1 MSIIERN
8 DIRNVAIIAHIDHG
22 KTTLIDAL
30 LKQTH
35 SFADHEQIGELIM
48 DSNDLERE
56 RGITILA
63 KNTSI
68 RYHDVTLNVIDTP
81 GHADFGGEVERV
93 LSMADGCLLLVDAA
107 EGPMPQTRVVLRQA
121 LLLGLRPV
129 IVINKLDRTN
139 ADPNVALE
147 ATHDLLLELAT
158 DAAQLDA
165 PVIFATGRAGTAST
179 SLNVP
184 GVNLEPLLD
193 AIVAH
198 VPAPR
203 GDPSLSLQLLVSSLD
218 DDPYRG
224 RLALGRVQ
232 RGTLTRGQEVVVA
245 SADGWSGRQAI
256 TGILVWRGLHQIEV
270 PEARVGDIVAVFGLS
285 EVNIG
290 DSICAA
296 DSPEAL
302 PRIEVGDP
310 TLRMQFTVNT
320 SPFAGREQ
328 KLSSTSRQLRARL
341 DKELRTNVA
350 LRVADGA
357 TADGFEVSG
366 RGELHL
372 AILIETMRRE
382 GYEFEVSRPQ
392 VITKEK
398 NGTKLEPVEECVID
412 VQQSYLGAVT
422 ELLGARGAVMQSL
435 RTDAGGGMRLIY
447 HAPTRALIGVRSTL
461 LTLTRGTGVMATR
474 LLGWE
479 PWRFLPR
486 AHRMGVL
493 TASQPGMAVA
503 YGLLTLQERGQP
515 LIGPGTPVY
524 EGMVVGMNRRPGDLA
539 VNVAKQKQKTNIRSS
554 TSDFTITLTP
564 PRTLSLE
571 EALDFIQDDELVEV
585 TPSSLRLRKR
595 VLNANDRNA
604 IRKREALRT

>member
-1 MSIIERN
+1 
-8 DIRNVAIIAHIDHG
+8 
-22 KTTLIDAL
+22 
-30 LKQTH
+30 
-35 SFADHEQIGELIM
+35 
-48 DSNDLERE
+48 
-56 RGITILA
+56 
-63 KNTSI
+63 
-68 RYHDVTLNVIDTP
+68 
-81 GHADFGGEVERV
+81 
-93 LSMADGCLLLVDAA
+93 
-107 EGPMPQTRVVLRQA
+107 MPQTRVVLRQA

-554 TSDFTITLTP
+554 TSDFTVTLTP

>member
-1 MSIIERN
+1 M
-8 DIRNVAIIAHIDHG
+8 
-22 KTTLIDAL
+22 
-30 LKQTH
+30 
-35 SFADHEQIGELIM
+35 
-48 DSNDLERE
+48 
-56 RGITILA
+56 
-63 KNTSI
+63 
-68 RYHDVTLNVIDTP
+68 
-81 GHADFGGEVERV
+81 
-93 LSMADGCLLLVDAA
+93 
-107 EGPMPQTRVVLRQA
+107 
-121 LLLGLRPV
+121 
-129 IVINKLDRTN
+129 
-139 ADPNVALE
+139 
-147 ATHDLLLELAT
+147 
-158 DAAQLDA
+158 
-165 PVIFATGRAGTAST
+165 
-179 SLNVP
+179 
-184 GVNLEPLLD
+184 
-193 AIVAH
+193 
-198 VPAPR
+198 
-203 GDPSLSLQLLVSSLD
+203 LVSSLD

-232 RGTLTRGQEVVVA
+232 RGTLTRGQDVVVA
-245 SADGWSGRQAI
+245 TANGWSGRQAI

-270 PEARVGDIVAVFGLS
+270 AEATVGDIVAVFGLPD
-285 EVNIG
+285 VNIG

-382 GYEFEVSRPQ
+382 GFEFEVSRPQ

-554 TSDFTITLTP
+554 TSDFTVTLTP

>member
-1 MSIIERN
+1 
-8 DIRNVAIIAHIDHG
+8 
-22 KTTLIDAL
+22 
-30 LKQTH
+30 
-35 SFADHEQIGELIM
+35 
-48 DSNDLERE
+48 
-56 RGITILA
+56 
-63 KNTSI
+63 
-68 RYHDVTLNVIDTP
+68 
-81 GHADFGGEVERV
+81 
-93 LSMADGCLLLVDAA
+93 
-107 EGPMPQTRVVLRQA
+107 VVLRQA
-121 LLLGLRPV
+121 LQLGLRPV

-165 PVIFATGRAGTAST
+165 PVIFATGREGTATT

-184 GVNLEPLLD
+184 GVNLEPLLE

-203 GDPSLSLQLLVSSLD
+203 GDPSLSLQMLVSSLD

-232 RGTLTRGQEVVVA
+232 RGTLTRGQDVVVA
-245 SADGWSGRQAI
+245 TADGWSGRQAI

-270 PEARVGDIVAVFGLS
+270 AEATVGDIVAVFGLPD
-285 EVNIG
+285 VNIG

-382 GYEFEVSRPQ
+382 GFEFEVSRPQ

-554 TSDFTITLTP
+554 TSDFTINLTP

-585 TPSSLRLRKR
+585 TPSNLRLRKR